1 MQVKSEKYIVGKTLI
16 TSREIKRRIKVLAG
30 LINADFKG
38 EKLIVLVLL
47 KGSFIFA
54 ADLLRQVKLD
64 STIDFAKV
72 QSYGASMTQ
81 KKLVWHLK
89 MTEHLEGKN
98 VLIIDDIYDSGK
110 TLYNVVRYVKTLKP
124 QRVSTCVLLKK
135 RRQRKEYG
143 GIKLDYKGFDV
154 PDVFVVGYGLDFAGR
169 YRNLPYI
176 AKIDKK

>member
-1 MQVKSEKYIVGKTLI
+1 MPLSEKYIVGKTLI

-30 LINADFKG
+30 SINADFKG
-38 EKLIVLVLL
+38 KKLIVLVLL

-64 STIDFAKV
+64 SSIDFVKI
-72 QSYGASMTQ
+72 QSYGSSMTQ
-81 KKLVWHLK
+81 SKMVWHFK
-89 MTEHLEGKN
+89 MTENIEGKN

-110 TLYNVVRYVKTLKP
+110 TLYNTVKYVKKLKP
-124 QRVSTCVLLKK
+124 QTVSTCVLLKK
-135 RRQRKEYG
+135 RRQRIEAG

-154 PDVFVVGYGLDFAGR
+154 PDVFVVGFGLDFAGR

-176 AKIDKK
+176 AKIEKK